1 MSYVVVG
8 AGPAGVIAAET
19 LSRLG
24 HGGNITLVSGEPEAP
39 YSRMAIPYLLA
50 EDIQEDGT
58 HLRHGKGHYDD
69 LGIKVVHERVASIDS
84 KGKSLAFE
92 SGGSLGYEKLLL
104 ATGATPVRPP
114 IPGMDLDG
122 VKSCWTL
129 EDARQIIANSKPG
142 DNVVLMGAGFIGC
155 IILEALVARKVNL
168 TVIEMADRM
177 VARMMDKTGGDIIA
191 DWCENQGVKVMIS
204 TRVNGVSENGD
215 GTYKLELEGKDSIN
229 ADLVVCATG
238 VKSNM
243 EFLEGS
249 GIETD
254 MGVLINEHM
263 ETNVPDIYA
272 AGDVAAGF
280 DFMTGKHDV
289 HAIQPT
295 ASEHGRCAA
304 RNMAGDRTAYRG
316 SLVMN
321 TLNTL
326 GLISTS
332 YGLWDGAEGVDES
345 ISVDKERSKYLR
357 LNFKDDVLVGTLA
370 LGMTQHVGVMRGLI
384 QTKTPLGKWK
394 DVLMED
400 PHQIMSAYLACA
412 QDASRRI
419 G

>member
-19 LSRLG
+19 LSRAWVMAATSPWFRASPK
-24 HGGNITLVSGEPEAP
+24 HPIRAWRSPTSWPRISRKTAPTCAMAKAITTTSA
-39 YSRMAIPYLLA
+39 SRSCTNGLPAL
-50 EDIQEDGT
+50 IQ
-58 HLRHGKGHYDD
+58 R
-69 LGIKVVHERVASIDS
+69 ASPLPS
-84 KGKSLAFE
+84 KAAARWLT
-92 SGGSLGYEKLLL
+92 EKLLL

-215 GTYKLELEGKDSIN
+215 GTYKLELEGKDPIN

-263 ETNVPDIYA
+263 ETNVA
-272 AGDVAAGF
+272 
-280 DFMTGKHDV
+280 
-289 HAIQPT
+289 
-295 ASEHGRCAA
+295 
-304 RNMAGDRTAYRG
+304 
-316 SLVMN
+316 
-321 TLNTL
+321 
-326 GLISTS
+326 
-332 YGLWDGAEGVDES
+332 
-345 ISVDKERSKYLR
+345 
-357 LNFKDDVLVGTLA
+357 
-370 LGMTQHVGVMRGLI
+370 
-384 QTKTPLGKWK
+384 
-394 DVLMED
+394 
-400 PHQIMSAYLACA
+400 
-412 QDASRRI
+412 
-419 G
+419 